1 MGGKRRQRQGERKE
15 GGGGMGEGARQQPHR
30 PELDRRAQ
38 GKARVQREREMLTLP
53 GRRLEWQCPR
63 INKIAAVCTSA
74 TPPPHWYYSQVTE
87 QVCADE
93 GLSLSSVSRT

>member
-1 MGGKRRQRQGERKE
+1 
-15 GGGGMGEGARQQPHR
+15 MGEGARQQPHR